1 MTEPAKVV
9 KGLRRF
15 MVFTQ
20 PHARDPSWLTPVVEL
35 DDSTTPATPIEYTD
49 STVLEGLILDLSRA
63 RARAAGFNAG
73 AQLVLDTFGL
83 TTKDFLAR
91 KKANAVKQP
100 EEKKT
105 KEAADVPAP

>member
-1 MTEPAKVV
+1 
-9 KGLRRF
+9 

-20 PHARDPSWLTPVVEL
+20 PHAGDPSWLAPVVEL

-73 AQLVLDTFGL
+73 AQFVLDTFGL

-91 KKANAVKQP
+91 KKANA
-100 EEKKT
+100 EEKKQ
-105 KEAADVPAP
+105 KEVADVPAP